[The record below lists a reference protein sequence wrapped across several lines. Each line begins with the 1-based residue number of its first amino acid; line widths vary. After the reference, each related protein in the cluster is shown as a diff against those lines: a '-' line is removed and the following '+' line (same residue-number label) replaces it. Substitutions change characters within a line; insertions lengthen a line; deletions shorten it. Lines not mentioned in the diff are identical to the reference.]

1 MTIQKGFGFPEYSY
15 QGASLPERQRG
26 VPAAVPGLPA
36 ERCMPLNTACM
47 FASVKLD
54 KPTSFARLKKTDS
67 ESGRIPWR
75 S

>member
-36 ERCMPLNTACM
+36 ERCSLSQWGIET
-47 FASVKLD
+47 
-54 KPTSFARLKKTDS
+54 RH
-67 ESGRIPWR
+67 
-75 S
+75 